1 MNYQVIEKKFE
12 LPCRH
17 RVYFT
22 NDSFAAESDLLETIL
37 RSAGDDAPTQVLVVM
52 DEGALASRPQLEA
65 EIESYFS
72 ARPELFQWRGIQVYP
87 GGELLKNNL
96 QYLSKLY
103 AEVEAAKLCRH
114 SCLIA
119 VGGGALLDMVGL
131 VAATAHR
138 GIRHVRFPTTSLS
151 QADGGVGVKNGINY
165 LGKKNFIGSFAV
177 PHAVV
182 NDHRFVESLPQQQF
196 MEGAVEAIKVALIR
210 NGALFE
216 AIEAKADLLKQRD
229 VATSAWLIQA
239 SAREHVEHIVEGGDP
254 FETTTARPLDFG
266 HWVAHKLESMSG
278 FRISHGEAVAMGMA
292 VDVLY
297 SQRMGFLTER
307 IAERI
312 LALIERLGFTLYASE
327 LSELNSQGG
336 SKIIEG
342 LEEFR
347 EHLGGRLTITLL
359 RGIGASFEVHEMDAA
374 VVLDCIET
382 LRERHT
388 GETQTAG

>member
-1 MNYQVIEKKFE
+1 MNYQVIEKNFAV
-12 LPCRH
+12 PCRH

-22 NDSFAAESDLLETIL
+22 NDSFDSKSDLLKSL
-37 RSAGDDAPTQVLVVM
+37 FRSVEDESPTKVFVVL
-52 DEGALASRPQLEA
+52 DEGALKSCPQLEA
-65 EIESYFS
+65 EIQNYFS
-72 ARPELFQWRGIQVYP
+72 VRPELFDWRGIRVYP
-87 GGELLKNNL
+87 GGEVLKNNL

-114 SCLIA
+114 SYLIA

-165 LGKKNFIGSFAV
+165 LGKKNFIGSFAI
-177 PHAVV
+177 PYAVV
-182 NDHRFVESLPQQQF
+182 NDHRFIESLPQQQF
-196 MEGAVEAIKVALIR
+196 MEGAIEAIKVALIR
-210 NGALFE
+210 NAALFE
-216 AIEAKADLLKQRD
+216 EIEAKVDLLLQRN
-229 VATSAWLIQA
+229 VETSAWLIQA
-239 SAREHVEHIVEGGDP
+239 SAREHVEHIADGGDP
-254 FETTTARPLDFG
+254 FEITTARPLDFG

-278 FRISHGEAVAMGMA
+278 FGISHGAAVAMGMT

-297 SQRMGFLTER
+297 SQRMGFLSER

-312 LALIERLGFTLYASE
+312 LSLIERMGFTVYTAE
-327 LSELNSQGG
+327 LSEFNCQGG

-347 EHLGGRLTITLL
+347 EHLGGGLTITLL

-382 LRERHT
+382 LRERHD
-388 GETQTAG
+388 GETQGAG

>member
-1 MNYQVIEKKFE
+1 MNYQVIEKDFTV
-12 LPCRH
+12 PCRH

-22 NDSFAAESDLLETIL
+22 NNSFDAESDLLESIL
-37 RSAGDDAPTQVLVVM
+37 RTAGDDAPTKVFVVM
-52 DEGALASRPQLEA
+52 DEGALSSRPQLEA
-65 EIESYFS
+65 EIKSYFS
-72 ARPELFQWRGIQVYP
+72 ERPELFQWRGLRVYP
-87 GGELLKNNL
+87 GGEVLKNNF
-96 QYLSKLY
+96 QYLSQLY

-114 SCLIA
+114 SCLIGI
-119 VGGGALLDMVGL
+119 GGGALLDMVGL

-165 LGKKNFIGSFAV
+165 LGKKNFIGSFAI

-182 NDHRFVESLPQQQF
+182 NDHRFIESLPQQQF

-216 AIEAKADLLKQRD
+216 AIEAKADLLLQRD
-229 VATSAWLIQA
+229 AETSAWLIQA
-239 SAREHVEHIVEGGDP
+239 SAREHVEHIADGGDP
-254 FETTTARPLDFG
+254 FENQTARPLDFG

-278 FRISHGEAVAMGMA
+278 FRISHGEAVAIGMA

-297 SQRMGFLTER
+297 SQRMGFLSER

-312 LALIERLGFTLYASE
+312 LSLIERLGFTLYAGE
-327 LSELNSQGG
+327 LSELNCQGS

-382 LRERHT
+382 LRERH
-388 GETQTAG
+388 GEGTQVAG

>member
-22 NDSFAAESDLLETIL
+22 NNSFDPESDLLESLL
-37 RSAGDDAPTQVLVVM
+37 RSVEDESPTKVFVVL
-52 DEGALASRPQLEA
+52 DEGALSSCPQLETK
-65 EIESYFS
+65 IQSYFS
-72 ARPELFQWRGIQVYP
+72 GRPELFDWRGIRVYP

-216 AIEAKADLLKQRD
+216 AIEAKADLLKQRN
-229 VATSAWLIQA
+229 VETSAWLIQA
-239 SAREHVEHIVEGGDP
+239 SAREHVEHIADGGDP
-254 FETTTARPLDFG
+254 FEITTARPLDFG

-278 FRISHGEAVAMGMA
+278 FGISHGEAVAMGMA

-382 LRERHT
+382 LRERPV
-388 GETQTAG
+388 GEAPGAV

>member
-1 MNYQVIEKKFE
+1 MNYQVIEKNFAV
-12 LPCRH
+12 PCRH

-22 NDSFAAESDLLETIL
+22 NDSFDSESDFLKSLL
-37 RSAGDDAPTQVLVVM
+37 RSVEDESPTKVFVVL
-52 DEGALASRPQLEA
+52 DEGALKSCPQLEA
-65 EIESYFS
+65 EIQSYFS
-72 ARPELFQWRGIQVYP
+72 ERPELFDWRGIRVYP
-87 GGELLKNNL
+87 GGEVLKNNL

-114 SCLIA
+114 SYLIA

-165 LGKKNFIGSFAV
+165 LGKKNFIGSFAI
-177 PHAVV
+177 PYAVV
-182 NDHRFVESLPQQQF
+182 NDHRFIESLPQQQF
-196 MEGAVEAIKVALIR
+196 MEGAIEAIKVALIR
-210 NGALFE
+210 NAALFE
-216 AIEAKADLLKQRD
+216 EIEAKVELLLQRN
-229 VATSAWLIQA
+229 VETSAWLIQA
-239 SAREHVEHIVEGGDP
+239 SAREHVEHIADGGDP
-254 FETTTARPLDFG
+254 FEITTARPLDFG

-278 FRISHGEAVAMGMA
+278 FGISHGEAVAMGMA

-307 IAERI
+307 IAGRI
-312 LALIERLGFTLYASE
+312 LSLIERLGFALYASE

-336 SKIIEG
+336 SKIIDG

-359 RGIGASFEVHEMDAA
+359 RGIGASFEVHEMDAP

-382 LRERHT
+382 LRERPV
-388 GETQTAG
+388 GEVSGAV